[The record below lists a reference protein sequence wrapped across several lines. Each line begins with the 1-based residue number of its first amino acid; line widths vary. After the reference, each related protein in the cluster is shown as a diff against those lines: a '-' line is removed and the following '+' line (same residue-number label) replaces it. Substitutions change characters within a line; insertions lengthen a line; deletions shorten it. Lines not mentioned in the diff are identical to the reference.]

1 MMLLAPRRSLLVE
14 IPAIAVT
21 SHRKLRDLEQAPL
34 NGPTHNH
41 HSAQS
46 CIRPLSS
53 DISDSLI
60 KLSDIV

>member
-1 MMLLAPRRSLLVE
+1 MLLAPRRSLLVE

-41 HSAQS
+41 HFAQS
-46 CIRPLSS
+46 CIGLLSY

-60 KLSDIV
+60 RLSDIV

>member
-1 MMLLAPRRSLLVE
+1 MLLAPSRSLLVQ

-41 HSAQS
+41 HSVQS
-46 CIRPLSS
+46 CIGLLSF
-53 DISDSLI
+53 DVSDSLI
-60 KLSDIV
+60 